1 MQIIRKE
8 EITEVNEKGDCAR
21 RAAHLYHLFISF
33 IHSIFIHSTL
43 LSTTFIFTFN
53 WHVCV
58 YN

>member
-33 IHSIFIHSTL
+33 IHSIFIHST
-43 LSTTFIFTFN
+43 TFN
-53 WHVCV
+53 NFHFHIQLACVCV
-58 YN
+58 